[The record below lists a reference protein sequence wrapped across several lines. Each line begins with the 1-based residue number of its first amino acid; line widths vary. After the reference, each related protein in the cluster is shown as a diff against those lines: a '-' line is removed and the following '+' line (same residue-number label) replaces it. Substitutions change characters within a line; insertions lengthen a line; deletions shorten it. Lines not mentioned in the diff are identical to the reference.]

1 MDKVVLLHG
10 IGRTARSLDAL
21 EGALQDENYR
31 TLSITY
37 PSRRYDLDRLA
48 AWLREIVL
56 DAPFWDEATGRIH
69 FVGHSMG
76 GLLTR
81 YYLDRYRVEIPV
93 RKIGRVVMLGTPHQ
107 GSEVADFWHKKW
119 PYQRY
124 YGPAGQQL
132 TTAAMAQVAKKPYYE
147 LGMIAGTL
155 SWPYVDSWFLLPDE
169 SDGRVRVAS
178 TKIEGMKD
186 HICIP
191 ATHTFIMNR
200 PDVHRQVA
208 AFLKNGSFIKR

>member
-10 IGRTARSLDAL
+10 IGRTSRSLDQL

-37 PSRRYDLDRLA
+37 PSRRYDLDTLA

-81 YYLDRYRVEIPV
+81 YYLDRYRVEIPA
-93 RKIGRVVMLGTPHQ
+93 RKIGRMVMLGTPHQ

-124 YGPAGQQL
+124 YCPAGQQL
-132 TTAAMAQVAKKPYYE
+132 TTAAMGQVAKKPCYE

-155 SWPYVDSWFLLPDE
+155 AWPYVDSWFLLPDE
-169 SDGRVRVAS
+169 SDGRVSVAS

-186 HICIP
+186 HITVP

-200 PDVHRQVA
+200 PDVHRQVT
-208 AFLKNGSFIKR
+208 AFLKNGSFIKI